1 MKLRQP
7 NKRKEVIPMKEQLT
21 KHIIDELTDFLGYEP
36 NPNDI
41 DGILENVLT
50 DINERIN
57 EYIERIDQQ

>member
-1 MKLRQP
+1 
-7 NKRKEVIPMKEQLT
+7 MKEQLT

-41 DGILENVLT
+41 DGILENVLSDT
-50 DINERIN
+50 NERIN

>member
-1 MKLRQP
+1 M
-7 NKRKEVIPMKEQLT
+7 NKQMTEHIKE
-21 KHIIDELTDFLGYEP
+21 ELTDFLGYEP

-57 EYIERIDQQ
+57 EYIERIDSNDKF